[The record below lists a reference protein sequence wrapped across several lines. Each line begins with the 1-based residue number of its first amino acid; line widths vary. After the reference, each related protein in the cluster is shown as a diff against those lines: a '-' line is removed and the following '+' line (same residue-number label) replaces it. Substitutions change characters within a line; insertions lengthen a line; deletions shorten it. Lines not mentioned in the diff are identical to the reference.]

1 MRSATVAASFVALS
15 IAIGAPPARAAPPAS
30 DRFVAGG
37 TVTEVAP
44 VAGDLIAAGG
54 SVDVDTD
61 VAGGVVAAGGK
72 VRIGGSVGQSVHAA
86 GGQLSLVG
94 GGGGPPP
101 PPPGGRGGGA
111 QGAIAGPP
119 GGAGGRGG
127 GRGAGGPGGRG
138 GAGGPAGGGPPGRG
152 GGGPPPPRLAGGE
165 IEIGPKAHIAGNLGA
180 AAGRI
185 AVRGAVDGHL
195 SAGAGNLLIDAP
207 IGGDVEA
214 AAGTLELGPNARIGG
229 TLRYRSTEPL
239 KRDPAAQVAGEI
251 VRIGPDPAQ
260 WSSEARQ
267 VRRGAGLFWTT
278 GLMLLAALLV
288 AVTPRLS
295 ASVSESLRGRP
306 GFSLVLGFV
315 VLVCTPI
322 ATVLLLVTI
331 IGVPLALLV
340 LFAWLALLPVAWAS
354 TGVAVGDWFL
364 ARAAS
369 ARGERT
375 RWRVVA
381 AVLGVLLL
389 ALASRVPWFGGWIGF
404 AALIVGLGAWAL
416 QLRRLAAR

>member
-15 IAIGAPPARAAPPAS
+15 IAGGAPRARAAPPAS

-86 GGQLSLVG
+86 AGQLSLVG
-94 GGGGPPP
+94 
-101 PPPGGRGGGA
+101 RVA
-111 QGAIAGPP
+111 RNA
-119 GGAGGRGG
+119 
-127 GRGAGGPGGRG
+127 
-138 GAGGPAGGGPPGRG
+138 
-152 GGGPPPPRLAGGE
+152 RLAGGE
-165 IEIGPKAHIAGNLGA
+165 IEIGPKAQIAGNLGA

-185 AVRGAVDGHL
+185 AVRGAVNGHL
-195 SAGAGNLLIDAP
+195 SAGAGTLLIDAP

-214 AAGTLELGPNARIGG
+214 VAGTLEIGPNARIAG

-239 KRDPAAQVAGEI
+239 ERDPAAQVVGEI
-251 VRIGPDPAQ
+251 VRVGPDLAK
-260 WSSEARQ
+260 WSSEAREM
-267 VRRGAGLFWTT
+267 RRGAGLFWTT

-315 VLVCTPI
+315 ALVCAPI
-322 ATVLLLVTI
+322 AAVLLLVTI
-331 IGVPLALLV
+331 IGVPLALLLV
-340 LFAWLALLPVAWAS
+340 FAWLALLPVAWAS
-354 TGVAVGDWFL
+354 TGIAVGDWLL
-364 ARAAS
+364 ARGAS
-369 ARGERT
+369 ARADRT
-375 RWRVVA
+375 GWRVVA
-381 AVLGVLLL
+381 AMLGVLVL
-389 ALASRVPWFGGWIGF
+389 ALASRVPWLGGWIGF
-404 AALIVGLGAWAL
+404 AALIAGLGAWTL

>member
-101 PPPGGRGGGA
+101 PAGAGGGA
-111 QGAIAGPP
+111 
-119 GGAGGRGG
+119 
-127 GRGAGGPGGRG
+127 RG
-138 GAGGPAGGGPPGRG
+138 GAGGTPPPGGGGQKRG
-152 GGGPPPPRLAGGE
+152 GGGGGAPPPRLAGGE

>member
-94 GGGGPPP
+94 RGGRPPRRARGRVGRAAPAPLAGNQGAAAGPLC
-101 PPPGGRGGGA
+101 GRGGG
-111 QGAIAGPP
+111 
-119 GGAGGRGG
+119 
-127 GRGAGGPGGRG
+127 
-138 GAGGPAGGGPPGRG
+138 
-152 GGGPPPPRLAGGE
+152 
-165 IEIGPKAHIAGNLGA
+165 
-180 AAGRI
+180 
-185 AVRGAVDGHL
+185 DGHL

>member
-1 MRSATVAASFVALS
+1 MRSATVAASLVALS
-15 IAIGAPPARAAPPAS
+15 IAVGAPLARAAPPAS

-54 SVDVDTD
+54 SVDLDTD
-61 VAGGVVAAGGK
+61 VAGDVVAAGGK

-86 GGQLSLVG
+86 AGQLSLVG
-94 GGGGPPP
+94 
-101 PPPGGRGGGA
+101 RVA
-111 QGAIAGPP
+111 RNA
-119 GGAGGRGG
+119 
-127 GRGAGGPGGRG
+127 
-138 GAGGPAGGGPPGRG
+138 
-152 GGGPPPPRLAGGE
+152 RLAGGE
-165 IEIGPKAHIAGNLGA
+165 IEIGPRAQVAGNLGA

-195 SAGAGNLLIDAP
+195 SAGAGTLLIDAP

-239 KRDPAAQVAGEI
+239 KRDPAAQVAGEV
-251 VRIGPDPAQ
+251 VRAGPDPAK

-267 VRRGAGLFWTT
+267 MRRGAGLFWTT

-340 LFAWLALLPVAWAS
+340 LFAWLALLPVAWAG
-354 TGVAVGDWFL
+354 TAVGIGDWLL
-364 ARAAS
+364 ARAAA
-369 ARGERT
+369 ARADRT
-375 RWRVVA
+375 GWRVAA
-381 AVLGVLLL
+381 AVLGVLVL
-389 ALASRVPWFGGWIGF
+389 ALASRVPWLGGWIGF
-404 AALIVGLGAWAL
+404 VALIAGLGAWAL

>member
-94 GGGGPPP
+94 
-101 PPPGGRGGGA
+101 R
-111 QGAIAGPP
+111 
-119 GGAGGRGG
+119 
-127 GRGAGGPGGRG
+127 
-138 GAGGPAGGGPPGRG
+138 
-152 GGGPPPPRLAGGE
+152 GPPPPRLAGGE

>member
-1 MRSATVAASFVALS
+1 VYRGDNGPHRGEYTVRSATVAASFVALS
-15 IAIGAPPARAAPPAS
+15 IAGGAPLARAAPPAS
-30 DRFVAGG
+30 DRFIAGG

-86 GGQLSLVG
+86 AGQLSLVG
-94 GGGGPPP
+94 
-101 PPPGGRGGGA
+101 RVA
-111 QGAIAGPP
+111 RNA
-119 GGAGGRGG
+119 
-127 GRGAGGPGGRG
+127 
-138 GAGGPAGGGPPGRG
+138 
-152 GGGPPPPRLAGGE
+152 RLAGGE
-165 IEIGPKAHIAGNLGA
+165 IEIGPKAQIAGNLGA

-195 SAGAGNLLIDAP
+195 SAGAGTLLIDAP

-214 AAGTLELGPNARIGG
+214 VAGTLEIGPNARIAG

-239 KRDPAAQVAGEI
+239 ERDPAAQVVGEI
-251 VRIGPDPAQ
+251 VRVGPDPAK
-260 WSSEARQ
+260 WSSEAGEM
-267 VRRGAGLFWTT
+267 RRGAGLFWTT

-306 GFSLVLGFV
+306 A
-315 VLVCTPI
+315 PI
-322 ATVLLLVTI
+322 AAVLLLVTI
-331 IGVPLALLV
+331 IGVPLALLLV
-340 LFAWLALLPVAWAS
+340 FAWLALLPVAWAS
-354 TGVAVGDWFL
+354 TGIAVGDWLL
-364 ARAAS
+364 ARGAS
-369 ARGERT
+369 ARADRT
-375 RWRVVA
+375 GWRVVA
-381 AVLGVLLL
+381 AMLGVLVL
-389 ALASRVPWFGGWIGF
+389 ALASRVPWLGGWIGF
-404 AALIVGLGAWAL
+404 AALIAGLGAWTL

>member
-15 IAIGAPPARAAPPAS
+15 IAVGAPLARAAPPAS

-72 VRIGGSVGQSVHAA
+72 VRIGGSVGQSVYAA
-86 GGQLSLVG
+86 AGQLSLVG
-94 GGGGPPP
+94 
-101 PPPGGRGGGA
+101 RVA
-111 QGAIAGPP
+111 RNA
-119 GGAGGRGG
+119 
-127 GRGAGGPGGRG
+127 
-138 GAGGPAGGGPPGRG
+138 
-152 GGGPPPPRLAGGE
+152 RLAGGE
-165 IEIGPKAHIAGNLGA
+165 IEIGPKAQIAGNLGA

-195 SAGAGNLLIDAP
+195 SAGAGTLLIDAP

-239 KRDPAAQVAGEI
+239 KRDPAAQVVGEI
-251 VRIGPDPAQ
+251 VRVGPDPAK

-267 VRRGAGLFWTT
+267 MRRGAGLFWTT

-315 VLVCTPI
+315 VLACAPI
-322 ATVLLLVTI
+322 AAVLLLVTI

-354 TGVAVGDWFL
+354 TGVAVGDWLL

-369 ARGERT
+369 ARADRT
-375 RWRVVA
+375 GWRVVA
-381 AVLGVLLL
+381 AALGVLAL
-389 ALASRVPWFGGWIGF
+389 AFASRVPWLGGWIGF
-404 AALIVGLGAWAL
+404 AALIAGLGAWAL

>member
-94 GGGGPPP
+94 GGGGHPPRP
-101 PPPGGRGGGA
+101 
-111 QGAIAGPP
+111 
-119 GGAGGRGG
+119 
-127 GRGAGGPGGRG
+127 RGALGEGPDAHKAR
-138 GAGGPAGGGPPGRG
+138 
-152 GGGPPPPRLAGGE
+152 PR
-165 IEIGPKAHIAGNLGA
+165 GA

>member
-94 GGGGPPP
+94 
-101 PPPGGRGGGA
+101 RGGANLG
-111 QGAIAGPP
+111 
-119 GGAGGRGG
+119 GG
-127 GRGAGGPGGRG
+127 GRGA
-138 GAGGPAGGGPPGRG
+138 
-152 GGGPPPPRLAGGE
+152 PPPRLAGGE